1 LRVVGHSLAALA
13 ALAAAPLGVGVL
25 ALRPSW
31 RIGLSE
37 RLGRTPVRAPDA
49 VWIHGASVGEILA
62 ASRIID
68 RILKAGTPV
77 LCSTVTLSGREVM
90 RAARPEIP
98 CHLAPLDH
106 PWCVE
111 AALERVSPA
120 ALVLIE
126 TELWPSWIA
135 AAARRKVPV
144 LLVSGRISDRTYPR
158 YRRLSWIVRPT
169 LRRLAAIGART
180 PTDRDRFI
188 ALGAD
193 PSRVSVTGDLKVER
207 DLEVRPV
214 AEDISRALAGSAVFV
229 AGSTHAGEEIAA
241 LAALDECERGG
252 RALSLVLAPR
262 RPERATEVLR
272 IVRRAGRR
280 ARRRTALGETPLAS
294 GEVLVLDTL
303 GELAPLYSLSS
314 VAFVGGSLV
323 PRGGHN
329 ILEPV
334 FAGRPVLYGKH
345 TSNVRHAVE
354 IVAASGAGRC
364 VDDPRDL
371 GQAVRDE
378 LSDLDDARRRGE
390 QGRAALE
397 HHRGSAKRVA
407 TLIDD
412 VLMQRMA

>member
-1 LRVVGHSLAALA
+1 MRAVGHSLAALA
-13 ALAAAPLGVGVL
+13 AVAAAPFGLCAL

-31 RIGLSE
+31 RVGLAE

-62 ASRIID
+62 ASRLID
-68 RILKAGTPV
+68 RILKTGTPV
-77 LCSTVTLSGREVM
+77 VSSTATLTGREVM
-90 RAARPEIP
+90 RRTRPEVP

-106 PWCVE
+106 PWCVDS
-111 AALERVSPA
+111 ALERVSPA

-126 TELWPSWIA
+126 TELWPFWIA
-135 AAARRKVPV
+135 AAARRDVPV
-144 LLVSGRISDRTYPR
+144 VLVSGRVSDRTYPR

-180 PTDRDRFI
+180 AGDRDRFI

-193 PSRVSVTGDLKVER
+193 PERVSVTGDLKVER
-207 DLEVRPV
+207 DLEVRPL
-214 AEDISRALAGSAVFV
+214 AEDITRALAGMSVFV

-241 LAALDECERGG
+241 LAALAQCESRG
-252 RALSLVLAPR
+252 RAVSLVLAPR
-262 RPERATEVLR
+262 WPERAAEVVR
-272 IVRRAGRR
+272 IVRRAGRTP
-280 ARRRTALGETPLAS
+280 RRRTELGQTPLAS
-294 GEVLVLDTL
+294 GEVLVLDTV
-303 GELAPLYSLSS
+303 GELAALYRRAS

-334 FAGRPVLYGKH
+334 FAGCPVLYGRH

-364 VDDPRDL
+364 VEDARDL
-371 GQAVRDE
+371 GQAVVDE
-378 LSDLDDARRRGE
+378 LSDPEDARRRGA

-397 HHRGSAKRVA
+397 HHRGSAERVA
-407 TLIDD
+407 ALIDD
-412 VLMQRMA
+412 VLARRTR

>member
-1 LRVVGHSLAALA
+1 V
-13 ALAAAPLGVGVL
+13 AAPFGLGVL

-31 RIGLSE
+31 RIGLAE

-77 LCSTVTLSGREVM
+77 VSSTVTLTGREVM
-90 RAARPEIP
+90 RQARPEVP

-111 AALERVSPA
+111 AALARVSPA

-126 TELWPSWIA
+126 TELWPAWIA
-135 AAARRKVPV
+135 AAARRGVPV
-144 LLVSGRISDRTYPR
+144 VLVSGRVSDRTFPR

-193 PSRVSVTGDLKVER
+193 PDRVSVTGDLKVER

-214 AEDISRALAGSAVFV
+214 AEDIVRALAGMSVFV

-241 LAALDECERGG
+241 LAALDECERRG
-252 RALSLVLAPR
+252 RAVSLVLAPR
-262 RPERATEVLR
+262 RPERAAEVLR
-272 IVRRAGRR
+272 IVRRAGRS
-280 ARRRTALGETPLAS
+280 ARRRTALGDTPLAS
-294 GEVLVLDTL
+294 GEVLVLDTV
-303 GELAPLYSLSS
+303 GELAPLYSLAD

-364 VDDPRDL
+364 VEDPRDL
-371 GQAVRDE
+371 GQAVVDT
-378 LSDLDDARRRGE
+378 LCDPAGARRRGE

-397 HHRGSAKRVA
+397 RHRGSAERA
-407 TLIDD
+407 AALIDG
-412 VLMQRMA
+412 VLTPRTP